1 MMPPPLFVMAAS
13 KANAISFVVHDL
25 GDDSRRLLFV
35 SHPDV
40 LLKHP
45 YPVIVHPTA
54 PQHPYYNEIM
64 QVIKA
69 KGLLMLCVDESMAF
83 GKALLGN
90 AKHKWVPYADF
101 PTRPPHR

>member
-1 MMPPPLFVMAAS
+1 MMPPPLFVMAGT
-13 KANAISFVVHDL
+13 KATAVSFVVHDL

-40 LLKHP
+40 LLKHH

-54 PQHPYYNEIM
+54 SQHPYYNEIM

-69 KGLLMLCVDESMAF
+69 KGLLMLRVDESMAF

-90 AKHKWVPYADF
+90 AEHKWVPYADF
-101 PTRPPHR
+101 PIRLPHR

>member
-1 MMPPPLFVMAAS
+1 MMPPPLFVMAAT
-13 KANAISFVVHDL
+13 KAIAISCVVHDL
-25 GDDSRRLLFV
+25 MDDSRRLFYV
-35 SHPDV
+35 SHPDD

-69 KGLLMLCVDESMAF
+69 KGLLMLRVDESMTF

-90 AKHKWVPYADF
+90 AEHKWVSYGDI
-101 PTRPPHR
+101 PTRPPYR